1 MEKKLYFWGM
11 KGSNYL
17 WRMYWGALYILIM
30 CTTAHAQSYS
40 YNTKFTIS
48 KKNFVDSIPIEFD
61 NDQIYLRATIRGK
74 EYRFCLDTGSSQG
87 IVYSSSDFPYTRKL
101 GTITSHDAN
110 GHTSKIEVVQYPDFQ
125 IGDLVV
131 RGYAGSYIPS
141 SQRRTAFDAVIGFDL
156 FNKGLT
162 AKIDVENSVLVLTDN
177 YKYFDFEPGYSTK
190 YRLVRWVPNIK
201 VGIYHYCIDEAR
213 FDTGSRRLYEMS
225 RKSWQTFMEQ
235 FPDFQT
241 QVEGVGYG
249 RRSIG
254 TFGAEKPGEVAFLW
268 LDAVQWD
275 FFTFH
280 DYHTLT
286 TQGNSRIGA
295 GILNYGNIIINP
307 RRKELIFQPF
317 DGTMSCYVSNEQTDI
332 AFLPMNGRPMVALIW
347 EKSEQYA
354 NGLREGDVILSIDGT
369 PILSFQQ
376 FLNYPFVNERKHRF
390 LVRGKDGTT
399 RMVESVR

>member
-1 MEKKLYFWGM
+1 M
-11 KGSNYL
+11 
-17 WRMYWGALYILIM
+17 
-30 CTTAHAQSYS
+30 TTHAQSYS

-48 KKNFVDSIPIEFD
+48 KKNFVDSIPIEFE
-61 NDQIYLRATIRGK
+61 NDQIYLRATIKGK
-74 EYRFCLDTGSSQG
+74 VYRFCLDTGSSQG
-87 IVYSSSDFPYTRKL
+87 IVYSSSQFPYTKKL

-110 GHTSKIEVVQYPDFQ
+110 GHTAKIEVVQYPDFQ
-125 IGDLVV
+125 IGSIKV

-141 SQRRTAFDAVIGFDL
+141 NQRHSAFDAVIGFDL

-162 AKIDVENSVLVLTDN
+162 AKIDVENKVMVLTDN
-177 YKYFDFEPGYSTK
+177 YRFFDFEPGYSTK

-201 VGIYHYCIDEAR
+201 IGIYHYCIDEAR

-225 RKSWQTFMEQ
+225 NKSWKTFSEQ
-235 FPDFQT
+235 FADFES

-254 TFGAEKPGEVAFLW
+254 TFGAEKPGEIAFLW
-268 LDAVQWD
+268 LDDIQWD

-295 GILNYGNIIINP
+295 GIFNYGNIIINP

-317 DGTMSCYVSNEQTDI
+317 DGSMSCYVSNEQTDI
-332 AFLPMNGRPMVALIW
+332 AFIPSNGRAMVGLIW
-347 EKSEQYA
+347 EKSKHYA
-354 NGLREGDVILSIDGT
+354 NGFREGDVILSIDGT
-369 PILSFQQ
+369 PILSFQH
-376 FLNYPFVNERKHRF
+376 FLNYPFVNSRKHRF
-390 LVRGKDGTT
+390 LVQGKDGTT
-399 RMVESVR
+399 RIVESER